1 MEPLLLVFV
10 LGSVIVL
17 IVGLLFYLHDRKARR

>member
-10 LGSVIVL
+10 LGSVIAV
-17 IVGLLFYLHDRKARR
+17 IVGLLFYFHDRKARR

>member
-10 LGSVIVL
+10 LGSIVIV